1 MSSERATLGF
11 QAEVRELLH
20 LMIHSLY
27 SHREIF
33 LRELISNASDANDK
47 LRFLALSSPQLL
59 ATDSELGIW
68 IDADA
73 KAGTLTVRDNG
84 VGMSREEAVAHLGTI
99 AKSGTA
105 EFFKRLTGDQQK
117 DAQLIGQFGV
127 GFYSAFIVADRVE
140 VLTRRA
146 DAPADAAVR
155 WESSADGQFT
165 VENIERAER
174 GTSVIL
180 HLKED
185 AKEFADPYRL
195 RSLVRRYSDH
205 IAFPVR
211 MSKEGAATLEY
222 EEVNQAQALW
232 TRPRSEIKDEEYR
245 DLYRHIS
252 HDGADPLAWSHNRV
266 EGKREYTSLLYIPS
280 RAPFDLWQREAAR
293 GLKLYVRRVFIMD
306 DAEQFLPLYLRFIR
320 GIIDSSDLPL
330 NVSRELLQ
338 QDREVEAMRAAITRR
353 ALELLTKVAKD
364 EPDKYRQI
372 WQEFGR
378 VLKEGLSEDPSN
390 RDRLLP
396 LLRYAST
403 HQESNDE
410 TVSLADYVARM
421 REGQDRIYYLVA
433 ESVDAA
439 RSSPHLELL
448 RQKGVEVLLMGD
460 RVDDWVMG
468 QIGEFDGKKF
478 KDASRGDLELGK
490 LADQVERARID
501 EERKENKALLKRF
514 KDALGERVTEVRVSE
529 RLRDSASCLV
539 HGEGEMSP
547 QMRRILAANGQALP
561 ASKPALELNVTHP
574 LVRHMDGLSNGDE
587 FQQLALV
594 LYDQAMLTDEGQV
607 TNPADFSRRL
617 NQLLVRLVGP
627 ASQPA
632 A

>member
-1 MSSERATLGF
+1 MSSERETLGF

-47 LRFLALSSPQLL
+47 LRFLALSNPEMLGK
-59 ATDSELGIW
+59 DSELGVW
-68 IDADA
+68 IDTDP
-73 KAGTLTVRDNG
+73 KAGTITVRDNG

-99 AKSGTA
+99 AKSGTR

-127 GFYSAFIVADRVE
+127 GFYSSFIVADKVE

-146 DAPADAAVR
+146 DAPVEAGVR

-165 VENIERAER
+165 VESVNRSER

-185 AKEFADPYRL
+185 AKEFSDAWRL

-245 DLYRHIS
+245 DLYRHIA

-306 DAEQFLPLYLRFIR
+306 DAEQFLPLYLRFVR
-320 GIIDSSDLPL
+320 GIIDSNDLPL

-338 QDREVEAMRAAITRR
+338 QDREVEAMRSALTRR
-353 ALELLTKVAKD
+353 ALELLARLAKD
-364 EPDKYRQI
+364 ETDKYAQVWR
-372 WQEFGR
+372 EFGR
-378 VLKEGLSEDPSN
+378 VLKEGLSEDAAN
-390 RDRLLP
+390 RERLMP

-403 HQESNDE
+403 HNEGNDE
-410 TVSLADYVARM
+410 NVSLSEYVARM
-421 REGQDRIYYLVA
+421 REGQDRIYYLVG
-433 ESVDAA
+433 ETLDAA
-439 RSSPHLELL
+439 RASPHLELL
-448 RQKGVEVLLMGD
+448 KQKGIEVLLMGD

-468 QIGEFDGKKF
+468 QISEFEGKKF
-478 KDASRGDLELGK
+478 KDVSRGDLELGG
-490 LADQVERARID
+490 LADQAERARID
-501 EERKENKALLKRF
+501 EERKEHKALLKRF
-514 KDALGERVTEVRVSE
+514 KDALGDRVLEVRVSE
-529 RLRDSASCLV
+529 RLRDSPACLV
-539 HGEGEMSP
+539 HGEGEISA
-547 QMRRILAANGQALP
+547 QMRRILTANGQSVP
-561 ASKPALELNVTHP
+561 AGKPVFEVNVSHP
-574 LVRHMDGLSNGDE
+574 LVRHMDGISE
-587 FQQLALV
+587 VTAFQELALL

-607 TNPADFSRRL
+607 ANPADFSRRL
-617 NQLLVRLVGP
+617 NNLLVRLVAAP
-627 ASQPA
+627 APPA
-632 A
+632 T